1 MPKATV
7 RRAEIGDGA
16 ALFPNLRPADK
27 REIIAGSGKL
37 LQATLDDGIRTSE
50 EGWAVVLEDE
60 TIALYGY
67 RETDENSAFVW
78 MLGSEKILDIR
89 WQFLRATKNTIK
101 QIMKKYDSLWSL
113 SYAKN
118 TAHSDWYKWAGFKV
132 MDTIDAGPFDLPFNY
147 ILLTKE
153 EDDG

>member
-27 REIIAGSGKL
+27 REILAGTGEL
-37 LQATLDDGIRTSE
+37 LQSTLDDGIRTSE
-50 EGWAVVLEDE
+50 ECWAVVLEDE

-67 RETDENSAFVW
+67 RETDDNSAYVW
-78 MLGSEKILDIR
+78 MLGSEKLLDIR
-89 WQFLRATKNTIK
+89 WQFLRATRNTIK
-101 QIMKKYDSLWSL
+101 QIIKKYDSLWSL